1 MKKSYSNFL
10 LTPLKVGMPVFAVAC
25 FAITDSVLAAD
36 PAPASAPVQRE
47 VDARSREFNEIRDL
61 IGVVESMVEAKDGKP
76 VDFALAFA
84 KLKEIESKLSK
95 KQVELKGNRTTVLY
109 FEECQKRFEKCRAEL
124 GIRAAEVKFQEAKK
138 LYEEAAKEGVTAA
151 SANKANDAKEL
162 ADIAKYLYYMAPL
175 DKDFVR
181 DPAAL
186 DKFITAKNQNFAVQV
201 ARLIAACEKIISAYE
216 FRIQTDTAAVDPNYA
231 NRMNLINTLYAQAT
245 SLYNKGQYTQAR
257 DICEQIFIEDPC
269 NAKAIALLDKIY
281 KKLYFYSEL
290 RAYNELLRSDA
301 ETIWLWSNSIPTSS
315 SRVSTGTKRES
326 SDPLMD
332 KLNAL
337 KISVSFK
344 DYTIK
349 DAINAIR
356 EKIREADPRHVGVN
370 FLERGITGTPT
381 ADIPLTLELDN
392 VPVSVVLNY
401 LCKKAGISWKTNEA
415 FVLYGLGIN
424 DYETAEIPMR
434 NSVYHSI
441 TSGDEDGEKGDES
454 GDEEGGWNVGAVD
467 SVEDTIAKANAKRRG
482 AVSDEKLRKFFVD
495 RGIPFDEQSS
505 VVYNPRTHRLSVTNT
520 RENLQKLDLLVREI
534 DVETPLVLIESKIL
548 EISVNDEE
556 ELGFDWTATY
566 TNDKNSSYNFSFG
579 SPLRAVA
586 PSAVNAV
593 EGIVND
599 KLINNLNIIPNMNL
613 NGGHQLNFY
622 LTVSAVDR
630 TDRLEQLSTPKVV
643 VKNGDTAVI
652 KMVRSMYFPDSWEAP
667 DTEIDDGDV
676 AMETSYPEFGEADQV
691 GIQFTVTPTVSTNKY
706 TIQLDLEPTIT
717 ELVGWTDYS
726 YDMVIRRNP
735 FEDEDIEPDT
745 EGGEAA
751 PNLAAMATTTDLFR
765 INIKMP
771 EISKRELVTK
781 LKCFDAQTMMVG
793 GMVLDKQVNMED
805 RYPILG
811 DLPIIGRFFTKT
823 ANTSARSNLLISVSP
838 RLISGDG
845 IPINA
850 RPGNGVP
857 DFRFR
862 K

>member
-10 LTPLKVGMPVFAVAC
+10 LTPLKVGMPVLAMACLFSTSSAVA
-25 FAITDSVLAAD
+25 AANSKALN
-36 PAPASAPVQRE
+36 PIQRE
-47 VDARSREFNEIRDL
+47 VDARAQEFEQIL
-61 IGVVESMVEAKDGKP
+61 KALSEVEAMMKVEDGQKI
-76 VDFALAFA
+76 DFAKVFA
-84 KLKEIESKLSK
+84 KLKDIDQKLQAKRVTVDGSSATLAYYEG
-95 KQVELKGNRTTVLY
+95 VEARYKND
-109 FEECQKRFEKCRAEL
+109 
-124 GIRAAEVKFQEAKK
+124 RAACAVLAAEEKFQEAKK
-138 LYEEAAKEGVTAA
+138 IYEAAAKAGV
-151 SANKANDAKEL
+151 SADSAEKAQAAKEL
-162 ADIAKYLYYMAPL
+162 AETARFVYYLAPL
-175 DKDFVR
+175 DDQFIR
-181 DPAAL
+181 DPKVL
-186 DKFITAKNQNFAVQV
+186 DEKINSRNQDFSVRTIQ
-201 ARLIAACEKIISAYE
+201 LMAACEKIVKAYE
-216 FRIQTDTAAVDPNYA
+216 FRVQTDTAAVDPNYA
-231 NRMNLINTLYAQAT
+231 NRMDKINKLYATANN
-245 SLYNKGQYTQAR
+245 LYRKSQYTQAR

-290 RAYNELLRSDA
+290 RAYNEILRSDA
-301 ETIWLWSNSIPTSS
+301 ETIWLWSNAIPSS
-315 SRVSTGTKRES
+315 NARVAQENKRETN
-326 SDPLMD
+326 DPLME
-332 KLNAL
+332 KLNAW
-337 KISVSFK
+337 KISVDFD

-356 EKIREADPRHVGVN
+356 DKSKEVDPRRLGVN
-370 FLERGITGTPT
+370 FIERGIEGTSAAEMP
-381 ADIPLTLELDN
+381 ITLELDN
-392 VPVSVVLNY
+392 VPVSVALNY
-401 LCKKAGISWKTNEA
+401 LCKKAGISWKTSEA
-415 FVLYGLGIN
+415 FVLYGFGIS
-424 DYETAEIPMR
+424 DYESAEIPMR
-434 NSVYHSI
+434 NSVYTSI
-441 TSGDEDGEKGDES
+441 TSDDKGDGEEDSEDEDGWDVQRVQS
-454 GDEEGGWNVGAVD
+454 I
-467 SVEDTIAKANAKRRG
+467 EDTIKAASSKGRG
-482 AVSDEKLRKFFVD
+482 VVSDQKLKKFFED
-495 RGIPFDEQSS
+495 RGIPFDAKSS
-505 VVYNPRTHRLSVTNT
+505 VVYNPKTHKLSVTNT

-534 DVETPLVLIESKIL
+534 DVETPLVLIESKVL

-556 ELGFDWTATY
+556 ELGFDWSATY
-566 TNDKNSSYNFSFG
+566 TNDKNSDYNFSFG

-630 TDRLEQLSTPKVV
+630 TDRLETLSTPKVV
-643 VKNGDTAVI
+643 VKNGETAVI
-652 KMVRSMYFPDSWEAP
+652 KMVRSMYFPDSWETP

-676 AMETSYPEFGEADQV
+676 AMETSYPEFGDPDEV
-691 GIQFTVTPTVSTNKY
+691 GIQFTVTPTVSSNKY

-717 ELVGWTDYS
+717 DLTGWTDYS
-726 YDMVIRRNP
+726 YDMVIRRNA
-735 FEDEDIEPDT
+735 FDEDDADT
-745 EGGEAA
+745 ENQNEGGTVI
-751 PNLAAMATTTDLFR
+751 ATAVSTDLFR

-811 DLPIIGRFFTKT
+811 DLPLIGRLFTKT

-845 IPINA
+845 VPINT
-850 RPGNGVP
+850 RPGNGIP

>member
-10 LTPLKVGMPVFAVAC
+10 LTPLKVGMPVLAVAC
-25 FAITDSVLAAD
+25 FAITNSVSAAEPEKGD
-36 PAPASAPVQRE
+36 ATIKRE
-47 VDARSREFNEIRDL
+47 VDARSREFDDVHRTINEIEVMMD
-61 IGVVESMVEAKDGKP
+61 AKDGKP
-76 VDFALAFA
+76 VNFPDVA
-84 KLKEIESKLSK
+84 KGLKTLEGQMKA
-95 KQVELKGNRTTVLY
+95 KQVLLKGDRKMILFYNEL
-109 FEECQKRFEKCRAEL
+109 QSRFEKLRADY
-124 GIRAAEVKFQEAKK
+124 GILAAEAKFQEAKK
-138 LYEEAAKEGVTAA
+138 LYEEAAKAGVSAA

-162 ADIAKYLYYMAPL
+162 AEVAKYLYYLAPL
-175 DKDFVR
+175 DAEFSR
-181 DPAAL
+181 EASSL
-186 DKFITAKNQNFAVQV
+186 DKVINAKNQGFAVQV
-201 ARLIAACEKIISAYE
+201 ARLNAACEKIISAYE

-231 NRMNLINTLYAQAT
+231 NRMNVINTLYAKANN
-245 SLYNKGQYTQAR
+245 LYRKGQYTQAR
-257 DICEQIFIEDPC
+257 DLCEQIFIEDPS

-301 ETIWLWSNSIPTSS
+301 ETIWLWSNSIPTSN
-315 SRVSTGTKRES
+315 SRVSAGTKRES
-326 SDPLMD
+326 NDPLMD
-332 KLNAL
+332 KLNEL
-337 KISVSFK
+337 KISVAFK

-349 DAINAIR
+349 DAINVIR
-356 EKIREADPRHVGVN
+356 EKTREADKNRHVGVN
-370 FLERGITGTPT
+370 FLERGIAGTPT
-381 ADIPLTLELDN
+381 ADVTLTLELDN

-424 DYETAEIPMR
+424 DYESTEIPMR
-434 NSVYHSI
+434 NSVYHTI
-441 TSGDEDGEKGDES
+441 TAKDEDGGEEDGD
-454 GDEEGGWNVGAVD
+454 GDGGGWNVGAVD
-467 SVEDTIAKANAKRRG
+467 SVEETIAKVSSKKRG
-482 AVSDEKLRKFFVD
+482 AVSDEKLKKFFVD
-495 RGIPFDEQSS
+495 RGIPFDDNSS
-505 VVYNPRTHRLSVTNT
+505 VVYNSRTHRLSVTNT

-548 EISVNDEE
+548 EIAVNDEE

-566 TNDKNSSYNFSFG
+566 TNDKNSAYNFSFG

-652 KMVRSMYFPDSWEAP
+652 KMVRSMYFPESWEAP

-676 AMETSYPEFGEADQV
+676 AMETSYPEFGEPDQV

-726 YDMVIRRNP
+726 YDMVIRRTP
-735 FEDEDIEPDT
+735 FVDEDNNADT

-845 IPINA
+845 IPINS